1 MEKWFLADEG
11 EWSFDKII
19 QYVSKYDTVYVG
31 SDSKF
36 YSSGTKFATAIA
48 VYQNPCVTYWYTKEK
63 QLAMT
68 REISHRL
75 WTEVEKSIAI
85 AWKIKEKLP
94 EIKIIVHC
102 DINSD
107 EKWPSSTLNA
117 SASGYVTGCGFE
129 YKNKPGAWCATG
141 CADYH
146 TR

>member
-1 MEKWFLADEG
+1 MKWWLADED
-11 EWSFDKII
+11 EWSFEKII
-19 QYVSKYDTVYVG
+19 NYLKNYEVVYVG

-36 YSSGTKFATAIA
+36 YSQGTKFATAIA

-63 QLAMT
+63 QPRMT
-68 REISHRL
+68 REIKHRL
-75 WTEVEKSIAI
+75 WTEVEKSIEV
-85 AWKIKEKLP
+85 AWKIRQELP
-94 EIKIIVHC
+94 DIKIVVHC

-107 EKWPSSTLNA
+107 ERFPSSTLNQ
-117 SASGYVTGCGFE
+117 SAFGYVTGCGFE

>member
-1 MEKWFLADEG
+1 MKWWLEENEQWEFEKILEYL
-11 EWSFDKII
+11 KN
-19 QYVSKYDTVYVG
+19 YDTVHVG
-31 SDSKF
+31 SDSKY
-36 YSSGTKFATAIA
+36 YSQGTKFATAIA

-63 QLAMT
+63 QQYMT
-68 REISHRL
+68 REIRHRL

-85 AWKIKEKLP
+85 AWKIRDKLP
-94 EIKIIVHC
+94 NIKIVIHC

-107 EKWPSSTLNA
+107 DQFPSSVLNQ
-117 SASGYVTGCGFE
+117 SAFGYVTGCGFE

>member
-1 MEKWFLADEG
+1 MKWWLDESEEWEFEKILEYL
-11 EWSFDKII
+11 KN
-19 QYVSKYDTVYVG
+19 YDTVHVG
-31 SDSKF
+31 SDSKY
-36 YSSGTKFATAIA
+36 YSQGTKFATAIA

-63 QLAMT
+63 QKFMT
-68 REISHRL
+68 REIRHRL

-85 AWKIKEKLP
+85 AWKIRDKLP
-94 EIKIIVHC
+94 NIKIIIHC

-107 EKWPSSTLNA
+107 DQFPSSVLNQ
-117 SASGYVTGCGFE
+117 SAFGYVTGCGFE

>member
-1 MEKWFLADEG
+1 MKWWLADDD

-19 QYVSKYDTVYVG
+19 RYLENYDTVHVG
-31 SDSKF
+31 SDSKY
-36 YSSGTKFATAIA
+36 YSQGTKFATAIA

-63 QLAMT
+63 QARMP
-68 REISHRL
+68 REIKHRL
-75 WTEVEKSIAI
+75 WTEVEKSIMI
-85 AWKIKEKLP
+85 AWKIRENLP
-94 EIKIIVHC
+94 DIKIIVHC

-107 EKWPSSTLNA
+107 DKFPSSTLNQ
-117 SASGYVTGCGFE
+117 SAFGYVTGCGFE

>member
-1 MEKWFLADEG
+1 MKWWLEENEEWEFEKILEYL
-11 EWSFDKII
+11 KN
-19 QYVSKYDTVYVG
+19 YDTVHVG
-31 SDSKF
+31 SDSKY
-36 YSSGTKFATAIA
+36 YSQGTKFATAIA

-63 QLAMT
+63 QQFMT
-68 REISHRL
+68 REIRHRL

-85 AWKIKEKLP
+85 AWKIRDKLP
-94 EIKIIVHC
+94 NIKIVIHC

-107 EKWPSSTLNA
+107 DQFPSSVLNQ
-117 SASGYVTGCGFE
+117 SAFGYVTGCGFE

>member
-1 MEKWFLADEG
+1 MKWWLEENEQWEFEKILEYL
-11 EWSFDKII
+11 KN
-19 QYVSKYDTVYVG
+19 YDTVHVG
-31 SDSKF
+31 SDSKY
-36 YSSGTKFATAIA
+36 YSQGTKFATAIA

-63 QLAMT
+63 QQFMT
-68 REISHRL
+68 REIRHRL

-85 AWKIKEKLP
+85 AWKIRDKLP
-94 EIKIIVHC
+94 NIKIVIHC

-107 EKWPSSTLNA
+107 DQFPSSVLNQ
-117 SASGYVTGCGFE
+117 SAFGYVTGCGFE